1 MLTCRSL
8 VASFAGRRFPLR
20 AYGECG
26 PQRCVGVDSP
36 TPGCSACSRTPVV
49 TTLTAEIRSRLP
61 KASLTPTD
69 AGIQLLKELQ
79 DDEAQQAGHTR
90 AA

>member
-1 MLTCRSL
+1 
-8 VASFAGRRFPLR
+8 
-20 AYGECG
+20 
-26 PQRCVGVDSP
+26 
-36 TPGCSACSRTPVV
+36 VV